1 MTAVSP
7 RRDVGHGSAHAKVIL
22 IGEHTVVHGSPA
34 IALPIPAL
42 TVHARAMLAPDS
54 AATQD
59 SPAVPDFTAAQ
70 DFTATRGPAAAQ
82 NPRTAEGST
91 AVPDFPAAPLLP
103 GGGAGV
109 IRVGGP
115 GFRPR
120 TGPEFAVDAALRHWN
135 VTDTPI
141 AVHTESRI
149 PVARGLG
156 SSAASTAA
164 AVRATAALL
173 GRSLEDADLAAFVQ
187 VGEQH
192 SHGRASGVDAAAAVS
207 HGPIRFRAG
216 VPTPIPIT
224 GRALLLV
231 ADTGVS
237 AGTRR
242 AVGIATARLTG
253 QRGLEMLR
261 SAEGLTEDAA
271 TQLAHGDWPGV
282 GRSLT
287 RFHELL
293 VDLGVS
299 SDVLDR
305 AVGAALDAGALGAKL
320 TGGGLGGCLLAL
332 ADHPAAAA
340 RISERLYD
348 SGVHQVWTLPI
359 EGEPK

>member
-1 MTAVSP
+1 MTVVSP
-7 RRDVGHGSAHAKVIL
+7 RREVGHGSAHAKVIL

-42 TVHARAMLAPDS
+42 TVRARATRAPDS
-54 AATQD
+54 TATQDFTAAQGPAAAQDPHAAAGSAAAQD
-59 SPAVPDFTAAQ
+59 SPAVPDSP
-70 DFTATRGPAAAQ
+70 AT
-82 NPRTAEGST
+82 
-91 AVPDFPAAPLLP
+91 PLLP
-103 GGGAGV
+103 SGGAGV
-109 IRVGGP
+109 IRVGGA

-135 VTDTPI
+135 ITDTTI

-173 GRSLEDADLAAFVQ
+173 DQSLGDADLAAFVQ

-216 VPTPIPIT
+216 VPTPIPIA

-261 SAEGLTEDAA
+261 AAEGLTEDAA
-271 TQLAHGDWPGV
+271 TQLAQGDWPGV

-293 VDLGVS
+293 ADLGVS

-332 ADHPAAAA
+332 ADHPDAAA

>member
-1 MTAVSP
+1 MTVVSP
-7 RRDVGHGSAHAKVIL
+7 RREVGHGSAHAKVIL

-42 TVHARAMLAPDS
+42 TVRARATRAPDS
-54 AATQD
+54 TATQDFTAAQGPTAAQDPHAAGGSAAAQD
-59 SPAVPDFTAAQ
+59 SPAVPDSP
-70 DFTATRGPAAAQ
+70 AT
-82 NPRTAEGST
+82 
-91 AVPDFPAAPLLP
+91 PLLP
-103 GGGAGV
+103 SGGAGV
-109 IRVGGP
+109 IRVGGA

-135 VTDTPI
+135 IADTTI

-173 GRSLEDADLAAFVQ
+173 DQSLGDADLAAFVQ

-271 TQLAHGDWPGV
+271 TQLAQGDWPGV

-293 VDLGVS
+293 ADLGVS

-332 ADHPAAAA
+332 ADHPDAAA
-340 RISERLYD
+340 RISERLYAG
-348 SGVHQVWTLPI
+348 GVHQVWTLPI